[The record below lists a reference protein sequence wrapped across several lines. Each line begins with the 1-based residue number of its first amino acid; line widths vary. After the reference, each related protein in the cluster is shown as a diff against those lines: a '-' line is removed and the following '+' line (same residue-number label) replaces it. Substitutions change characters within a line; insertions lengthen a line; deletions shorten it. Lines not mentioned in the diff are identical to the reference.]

1 MESRREDLEALA
13 SILEASGAY
22 RVLRRLEPR
31 TPTPAPDGERVR
43 LGLFVDV
50 ETTGLDHRQDEII
63 ELAMIPFRYGETGTL
78 FEVLEPFH
86 AYRQPSRPIPPDI
99 TALTGIDDDVVAG
112 KMIDPDVVGAFAAPA
127 ALVVAHNAAFDRRF
141 LERLSPAF
149 STKPWAC
156 SMRQVDW
163 ASEGFEGVKLAYLA
177 ANAGFFYDR
186 HRATNDCLAAL
197 ELLAR
202 PLPRSGVSG
211 LTALLD
217 QARRPSWRL
226 SAEGAPF
233 AMKDQLKAR
242 GYRWSG
248 EEGVPP
254 RCWYIDVSDADLA
267 EEQRFLAVEIYVGD
281 QAPLVRRIDAF
292 DRFSDR
298 DRKSVV

>member
-1 MESRREDLEALA
+1 MGLLHARER
-13 SILEASGAY
+13 G
-22 RVLRRLEPR
+22 
-31 TPTPAPDGERVR
+31 VR
-43 LGLFVDV
+43 G
-50 ETTGLDHRQDEII
+50 G
-63 ELAMIPFRYGETGTL
+63 
-78 FEVLEPFH
+78 
-86 AYRQPSRPIPPDI
+86 
-99 TALTGIDDDVVAG
+99 
-112 KMIDPDVVGAFAAPA
+112 
-127 ALVVAHNAAFDRRF
+127 
-141 LERLSPAF
+141 
-149 STKPWAC
+149 
-156 SMRQVDW
+156 
-163 ASEGFEGVKLAYLA
+163 KLAYLA

-217 QARRPSWRL
+217 HARRPSWRL

-233 AMKDQLKAR
+233 ARKDQLKAR

-298 DRKSVV
+298 V